1 MDEYG
6 ISFSAISMILLK
18 QNEFL
23 KTVDSSP
30 GALKKSKNIR
40 AGQHEQMEKAL
51 NEWII
56 KKQKVGIPLNGP
68 LIREKAGYNKLI

>member
-1 MDEYG
+1 M
-6 ISFSAISMILLK
+6 
-18 QNEFL
+18 
-23 KTVDSSP
+23 
-30 GALKKSKNIR
+30 ALKKTKNIR

-51 NEWII
+51 IEWIT

>member
-1 MDEYG
+1 
-6 ISFSAISMILLK
+6 MILLK

-23 KTVDSSP
+23 KTIDSSP

-40 AGQHEQMEKAL
+40 VSQHEQMGKAL

-56 KKQKVGIPLNGP
+56 KKQ
-68 LIREKAGYNKLI
+68 

>member
-1 MDEYG
+1 M
-6 ISFSAISMILLK
+6 
-18 QNEFL
+18 
-23 KTVDSSP
+23 
-30 GALKKSKNIR
+30 ALKKTKNIR

-68 LIREKAGYNKLI
+68 LIREKAGYNKLIFKLI

>member
-1 MDEYG
+1 MDKYG
-6 ISFSAISMILLK
+6 ISCSAISMIILK
-18 QNEFL
+18 QHEFW
-23 KTVDSSP
+23 KTIDSSP

-51 NEWII
+51 NDWII
-56 KKQKVGIPLNGP
+56 KKQKVGIPSNGP